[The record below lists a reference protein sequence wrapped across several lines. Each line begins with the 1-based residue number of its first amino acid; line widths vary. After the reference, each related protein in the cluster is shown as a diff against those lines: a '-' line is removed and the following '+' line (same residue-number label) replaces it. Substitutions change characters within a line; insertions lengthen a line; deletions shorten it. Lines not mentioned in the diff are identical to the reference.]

1 MKKAEAEKIIRHLCH
16 EWASD
21 RGIPIPS
28 THPNQ
33 ASFSA
38 FTTWLGEKGYSRYLD
53 FRSTM
58 SARYDAERWFDE
70 EFGQT
75 WAN

>member
-1 MKKAEAEKIIRHLCH
+1 MKKAEAEKVIRHLCH
-16 EWASD
+16 DWGREMK
-21 RGIPIPS
+21 IPIPS
-28 THPNQ
+28 TYPDQ

-38 FTTWLGEKGYSRYLD
+38 FTAWLEEKGYSRYLD
-53 FRSTM
+53 FRSRM